1 MKTLLMNKHLSLSLI
16 LAVFAGMTFFSCQSD
31 PQQAATDAA
40 PQLDSA
46 FLVQT
51 VAELS
56 SDTYQGRMP
65 FSEGERRTLAYLQS
79 QMQAIGLQP
88 GNGESYFQAVPMV
101 EITGVAAP
109 LMQVKGHGKTLDFE
123 LGEEYVAQSPQVK
136 ENISIEDAELVFC
149 GFGIH
154 APEYGWN
161 DFEGIDMKGK
171 IAVVMVNDPGY
182 GTTDSTF
189 FKGNTMT
196 YYGRWT
202 YKFEEAARQGAAGVL
217 VIHEAGAAGYP
228 WFVVKRSGS
237 GARLYLESED
247 NNASLCAMQGWIS
260 TPAVKELLAAAGH
273 EPDAVFAQ
281 AKAKGFKALPLGMNA
296 STSIQNSL
304 KHDVSQNVAGLI
316 RGSEQPD
323 EYIIYCGH
331 WDHMGIA
338 APVDGDSIYNGA
350 LDNASGTSTVLTL
363 AKAFVNAPAKPK
375 RSILFLLVTAEEQ
388 GLLGSAYYAQHPI
401 YPTKQTVAALNM
413 DGMNILGAM
422 KDITITGYGQSELET
437 MAEEIG
443 KTQGRYVLPDQEPEK
458 GFYFRSDH
466 FNFAKVGI
474 PAINAKGGY
483 DHLEKGREYAMQ
495 KKKDYTYSHYHRPS
509 DEFRPD
515 EWDFAGMFQDMEL
528 YYLLGSQLANSNKWP
543 SWKEGSEFKAARV
556 ADGR

>member
-1 MKTLLMNKHLSLSLI
+1 MNMKLLFSLSLI
-16 LAVFAGMTFFSCQSD
+16 LLGALTLFSCQNE
-31 PQQAATDAA
+31 AKGLGEEATIK
-40 PQLDSA
+40 LDST

-56 SDTYQGRMP
+56 SDKYQGRMP
-65 FSEGERRTLAYLQS
+65 FSEGEKRTLAYLQS

-88 GNGESYFQAVPMV
+88 GNGASYFQEVPMV
-101 EITGVAAP
+101 EITGAAAP
-109 LMQVKGHGKTLDFE
+109 QMIVKGNGKTLDFDVA
-123 LGEEYVAQSPQVK
+123 EEYVAQSPQIK
-136 ENISIEDAELVFC
+136 EDITIEDAELVFC

-161 DFEGIDMKGK
+161 DFEGVDMKGK

-202 YKFEEAARQGAAGVL
+202 YKFEEAARQGAVGVL

-228 WFVVKRSGS
+228 WFVVKRSGT

-247 NNASLCAMQGWIS
+247 NNASSCAMQGWIS
-260 TPAVKELLAAAGH
+260 TPAVKELLTAAGQ
-273 EPDAVFAQ
+273 DANGLIAQ
-281 AKAKGFKALPLGMNA
+281 AKEKGFKSVPLGMTA
-296 STSIQNSL
+296 STSIKNSL
-304 KHDVSQNVAGLI
+304 KHDVSQNVAGLL

-338 APVDGDSIYNGA
+338 APVEGDSIYNGA

-363 AKAFVNAPAKPK
+363 AKAFIEAPQKPK

-401 YPTKQTVAALNM
+401 YPTSQTVAALNM
-413 DGMNILGAM
+413 DGMNIHGAM

-483 DHLEKGREYAMQ
+483 DHWEKGREYAMEQ
-495 KKKDYTYSHYHRPS
+495 KKIYTYSHYHRPS

-515 EWDFAGMFQDMEL
+515 EWDFAGMMQDMEL
-528 YYLLGSQLANSNKWP
+528 YYRLGAKLANSKGWP

-556 ADGR
+556 ADGRD

>member
-1 MKTLLMNKHLSLSLI
+1 MNRTLLFSLSLI
-16 LAVFAGMTFFSCQSD
+16 FLGLLSCEKGASGGAD
-31 PQQAATDAA
+31 SS
-40 PQLDSA
+40 PQLDST
-46 FLVQT
+46 FLVNT
-51 VAELS
+51 LVEIS
-56 SDTYQGRMP
+56 SDEYQGRKP
-65 FSEGERRTLAYLQS
+65 FSEGETRTLAYLQS

-88 GNGESYFQAVPMV
+88 GNGESYFQDVPMV
-101 EITGVAAP
+101 EITGEAAP
-109 LMQVKGHGKTLDFE
+109 TMIVKGNGQTLDFE
-123 LGEEYVAQSPQVK
+123 VAEEYVAQSPQVK
-136 ENISIEDAELVFC
+136 ENITIEDAELVFC
-149 GFGIH
+149 GFGIT

-161 DFEGIDMKGK
+161 DFEGVDMNGK

-202 YKFEEAARQGAAGVL
+202 YKFEEAARQGAVGVL

-228 WFVVKRSGS
+228 WFVVKRSGTGS
-237 GARLYLESED
+237 RLYLESED

-260 TPAVKELLAAAGH
+260 TPAVKEIITAAGQD
-273 EPDAVFAQ
+273 PDALFAQ
-281 AKAKGFKALPLGMNA
+281 AKDASFKAVPLGMTA
-296 STSIQNSL
+296 STSIKNSL
-304 KHDVSQNVAGLI
+304 KHDVSKNVVGLLP
-316 RGSEQPD
+316 GSEQPD

-331 WDHMGIA
+331 WDHLGIA
-338 APVDGDSIYNGA
+338 APVEGDSIYNGA
-350 LDNASGTSTVLTL
+350 LDNASGTATVLTI
-363 AKAFVNAPAKPK
+363 AKAFADAPQKSK
-375 RSILFLLVTAEEQ
+375 RSLLFLLVTAEEQ
-388 GLLGSAYYAQHPI
+388 GLLGSAYYAENPI

-443 KTQGRYVLPDQEPEK
+443 KTQGRYILPDQEPEK

-483 DHLEKGREYAMQ
+483 DHWDKGREYAMER
-495 KKKDYTYSHYHRPS
+495 KKEYTYSHYHRPS
-509 DEFRPD
+509 DEYRAD
-515 EWDFAGMFQDMEL
+515 EWDFGGMMQDMEL
-528 YYLLGSQLANSNKWP
+528 YYIMGSKLANSKEWP

>member
-1 MKTLLMNKHLSLSLI
+1 MNKKHLFSLSLI
-16 LAVFAGMTFFSCQSD
+16 LMGLFSLLSCENGAKNGDTSS
-31 PQQAATDAA
+31 T
-40 PQLDSA
+40 PQLDST

-51 VAELS
+51 IEELS
-56 SDTYQGRMP
+56 SDEFQGRMP
-65 FSEGERRTLAYLQS
+65 FSEGEKRTLAYLQS

-88 GNGESYFQAVPMV
+88 GNDGSYFQDVPLV
-101 EITGVAAP
+101 EITGEAAP
-109 LMQVKGHGKTLDFE
+109 TMIVKGHGKTLDFE
-123 LGEEYVAQSPQVK
+123 VAEEYVAQSPQVK

-149 GFGIH
+149 GFGIK
-154 APEYGWN
+154 APEYNWN
-161 DFEGIDMKGK
+161 DFEGIDMAGK

-202 YKFEEAARQGAAGVL
+202 YKFEEAARQGAVGVL

-228 WFVVKRSGS
+228 WFVVKRSGTGS
-237 GARLYLESED
+237 RLYLESED
-247 NNASLCAMQGWIS
+247 NNASRCAMQGWIS
-260 TPAVKELLAAAGH
+260 TPAVKELLTAAGQ
-273 EPDAVFAQ
+273 EAEALFEQ
-281 AKAKGFKALPLGMNA
+281 AKKPGFKAVPLGMNA

-304 KHDVSQNVAGLI
+304 KHDVSKNVIGML

-323 EYIIYCGH
+323 EYLIYCGH

-338 APVDGDSIYNGA
+338 APVEGDSIYNGA
-350 LDNASGTSTVLTL
+350 LDNATGTSSVLTL
-363 AKAFVNAPAKPK
+363 AKAFAEAPQKPK
-375 RSILFLLVTAEEQ
+375 RSLLFLLVTAEEQ
-388 GLLGSAYYAQHPI
+388 GLLGSAYYAKNPI
-401 YPTKQTVAALNM
+401 YPTGQTVAALNM
-413 DGMNILGAM
+413 DGMNIHGAM
-422 KDITITGYGQSELET
+422 KDITITGYGQSELES

-483 DHLEKGREYAMQ
+483 DHWEKGREYAMEQ
-495 KKKDYTYSHYHRPS
+495 KKTYTYSHYHRPS

-515 EWDFAGMFQDMEL
+515 EWDFAGMMQDMEL
-528 YYLLGSQLANSNKWP
+528 YFKLGDKLANSQMWP

-556 ADGR
+556 ADGRE

>member
-1 MKTLLMNKHLSLSLI
+1 MTKKLLFPLF
-16 LAVFAGMTFFSCQSD
+16 LALCFTFVFISCEKEGQGNAEKASIS
-31 PQQAATDAA
+31 
-40 PQLDSA
+40 LDST

-56 SDTYQGRMP
+56 SDKYQGRMP
-65 FSEGERRTLAYLQS
+65 FSEGEKLTTAYLQT

-88 GNGESYFQAVPMV
+88 GNGASYFQEVPMV
-101 EITGVAAP
+101 EITGDAAP
-109 LMQVKGHGKTLDFE
+109 KMMVKGNGKTLEFE
-123 LGEEYVAQSPQVK
+123 VAEEYVAQSPQVK
-136 ENISIEDAELVFC
+136 ENIVIADAELVFC
-149 GFGIH
+149 GFGIT

-247 NNASLCAMQGWIS
+247 NNASSCAMQGWLS
-260 TPAVKELLAAAGH
+260 TPALKKLLTAAGKDANELLAQ
-273 EPDAVFAQ
+273 AQ
-281 AKAKGFKALPLGMNA
+281 KPGFKSVPLGMTA
-296 STSIQNSL
+296 STTITNSL
-304 KHDVSQNVAGLI
+304 KHDVSYNVAGLL
-316 RGSEQPD
+316 RGSERPD

-338 APVDGDSIYNGA
+338 APVEGDSIYNGA

-363 AKAFVNAPAKPK
+363 AKAFANAPQKPQ

-413 DGMNILGAM
+413 DGMNIHGAM

-437 MAEEIG
+437 MAAEIG
-443 KTQGRYVLPDQEPEK
+443 KAQGRYVLPDQEPEK

-483 DHLEKGREYAMQ
+483 DHWEKGREYAMEQ
-495 KKKDYTYSHYHRPS
+495 KKTYTYSHYHRPS

-515 EWDFAGMFQDMEL
+515 EWDFAGMMQDMEL
-528 YYLLGSQLANSNKWP
+528 YFRLGAKLANSKEWP

-556 ADGR
+556 ADGRN

>member
-1 MKTLLMNKHLSLSLI
+1 MTTKLLFPLF
-16 LAVFAGMTFFSCQSD
+16 LALCFTFVFISCEEKGQGNSEN
-31 PQQAATDAA
+31 TSIS
-40 PQLDSA
+40 LDSA

-56 SDTYQGRMP
+56 SDKYQGRMP
-65 FSEGERRTLAYLQS
+65 FSEGEKLTTAYLQS

-88 GNGESYFQAVPMV
+88 GNGTSYFQEVPMV
-101 EITGVAAP
+101 EITGDAAP
-109 LMQVKGHGKTLDFE
+109 KMIVTGNGKTLEFE
-123 LGEEYVAQSPQVK
+123 VAEEYVAQSPQVK
-136 ENISIEDAELVFC
+136 ENIVIADAELVFC
-149 GFGIH
+149 GFGIT

-202 YKFEEAARQGAAGVL
+202 YKFEEAARQGAVGVL

-247 NNASLCAMQGWIS
+247 NNASQCAMQGWLS
-260 TPAVKELLAAAGH
+260 TPALKKLLTAAGQDANELLAK
-273 EPDAVFAQ
+273 AQ
-281 AKAKGFKALPLGMNA
+281 KPGFKSVPLGMTA
-296 STSIQNSL
+296 STTITNSL
-304 KHDVSQNVAGLI
+304 KHDVSQNVAGLL

-338 APVDGDSIYNGA
+338 APVEGDSIYNGA

-363 AKAFVNAPAKPK
+363 AKAFANAPQKPK

-388 GLLGSAYYAQHPI
+388 GLLGSDYYAQHPI

-413 DGMNILGAM
+413 DGMNIHGAM

-483 DHLEKGREYAMQ
+483 DHWEKGREYAMEQ
-495 KKKDYTYSHYHRPS
+495 KKTYTYSHYHRPS

-515 EWDFAGMFQDMEL
+515 EWDFAGMMQDMEL
-528 YYLLGSQLANSNKWP
+528 YYRLGAKLANSKEWP

-556 ADGR
+556 ADGRN